1 MVSFGL
7 VTIPVKLYS
16 TGETAVGIQLNM
28 LHRKCGS
35 RLKQQYVC
43 PVDDVV
49 VGRDEMVKGYEYAK
63 GQYVLFT
70 EDEIKALS
78 REATNSMEIT
88 EFVPLEQVD
97 PIYFEKS
104 YYLGPDKGGERPYR
118 LLAEAMRQTSR
129 AALARYAARGKDYL
143 VLLRPFEEG
152 LIMQQLRYHDE
163 LRPFSEVPIGDA
175 EVREPE
181 LKLARQI
188 IDQIANDRF
197 EPETYED
204 EVRKQTMEMIEQKVS
219 GQEITAA
226 PVEAPKAQIID
237 LMAALKASLASGAQP
252 QDAPVSCQRW
262 LDASRQKTVS
272 DPAAELSDG
281 RPGHHTAAQR
291 RGAAPSAVEAVDP
304 DCTADA
310 LPEEVDQAGAR
321 RDRLRSGSDRSYPE
335 RSGRRPAA
343 VAVPPC
349 CVCCLPDVAVTPL
362 PERVNPSGARRHH
375 RRIGDEVGRAR
386 SGGTTDIGRGCPPR
400 TVPVAERPEMAV
412 GTVPEHVNV
421 AWLIRHRL
429 GSTGNIGRRE
439 SHRVRPP
446 VVGQ

>member
-1 MVSFGL
+1 MPGRAPHRAFSRLTAGDKNPWKCYIRSSSLGPVASEMVSFGL
-7 VTIPVKLYS
+7 LTIPVKLYS

-35 RLKQQYVC
+35 PLKQQYVC

-78 REATNSMEIT
+78 REATNAMEIT

-97 PIYFEKS
+97 PIYFERS

-143 VLLRPFEEG
+143 VLLRPFEGG

-204 EVRKQTMEMIEQKVS
+204 EVRKQTMEMIEKKVS

-237 LMAALKASLASGAQP
+237 LMAALKASLASA
-252 QDAPVSCQRW
+252 APPHAAPGRPRSA
-262 LDASRQKTVS
+262 ASRR
-272 DPAAELSDG
+272 PAGSQASAS
-281 RPGHHTAAQR
+281 P
-291 RGAAPSAVEAVDP
+291 AP
-304 DCTADA
+304 
-310 LPEEVDQAGAR
+310 
-321 RDRLRSGSDRSYPE
+321 PE
-335 RSGRRPAA
+335 RSATEARRPVRTARAA
-343 VAVPPC
+343 A
-349 CVCCLPDVAVTPL
+349 
-362 PERVNPSGARRHH
+362 ARP
-375 RRIGDEVGRAR
+375 AR
-386 SGGTTDIGRGCPPR
+386 SVRAAAAALMPAPA
-400 TVPVAERPEMAV
+400 PAPAA
-412 GTVPEHVNV
+412 PQ
-421 AWLIRHRL
+421 
-429 GSTGNIGRRE
+429 RRE
-439 SHRVRPP
+439 SAEASRPAP
-446 VVGQ
+446 SSPPAAAARKPPKPSPRTSLREAPAAHGQAKRKDTKR

>member
-28 LHRKCGS
+28 LHNKCGS

-63 GQYVLFT
+63 GQYVLFSD
-70 EDEIKALS
+70 DEIKALA
-78 REATNSMEIT
+78 REATNAIEIT

-97 PIYFEKS
+97 PIYYEKS

-152 LIMQQLRYHDE
+152 LIMQQLRYYDE

-181 LKLARQI
+181 LNLAKQI
-188 IDQIANDRF
+188 IAQIANDRF
-197 EPETYED
+197 EPTAYED
-204 EVRKQTMEMIEQKVS
+204 EVRKQTMDLIEKKVA
-219 GQEITAA
+219 GQEITAT

-237 LMAALKASLASGAQP
+237 LMAALKASLGGSGQPAGPAERRPRSAASRRVPAAASAGGAASGRQSAADAAESRRPVRTARATAARPAKSVRAAAEPAPAPAHSPAAGRKPPKASPRTSLRDAPAAPAQP
-252 QDAPVSCQRW
+252 KRKETK
-262 LDASRQKTVS
+262 R
-272 DPAAELSDG
+272 
-281 RPGHHTAAQR
+281 
-291 RGAAPSAVEAVDP
+291 
-304 DCTADA
+304 
-310 LPEEVDQAGAR
+310 
-321 RDRLRSGSDRSYPE
+321 
-335 RSGRRPAA
+335 
-343 VAVPPC
+343 
-349 CVCCLPDVAVTPL
+349 
-362 PERVNPSGARRHH
+362 
-375 RRIGDEVGRAR
+375 
-386 SGGTTDIGRGCPPR
+386 
-400 TVPVAERPEMAV
+400 
-412 GTVPEHVNV
+412 
-421 AWLIRHRL
+421 
-429 GSTGNIGRRE
+429 
-439 SHRVRPP
+439 
-446 VVGQ
+446 

>member
-226 PVEAPKAQIID
+226 PAEAPKAQIID

-252 QDAPVSCQRW
+252 QDAP
-262 LDASRQKTVS
+262 
-272 DPAAELSDG
+272 G
-281 RPGHHTAAQR
+281 RPRSAA
-291 RGAAPSAVEAVDP
+291 S
-304 DCTADA
+304 
-310 LPEEVDQAGAR
+310 
-321 RDRLRSGSDRSYPE
+321 
-335 RSGRRPAA
+335 RRPAA
-343 VAVPPC
+343 TPAASRTASGSAAPAAPPATESRRP
-349 CVCCLPDVAVTPL
+349 VRTARAAATRPAKSVRAAIEPSPPQPAAPTLPASSARKP
-362 PERVNPSGARRHH
+362 PKPS
-375 RRIGDEVGRAR
+375 
-386 SGGTTDIGRGCPPR
+386 PR
-400 TVPVAERPEMAV
+400 TS
-412 GTVPEHVNV
+412 
-421 AWLIRHRL
+421 L
-429 GSTGNIGRRE
+429 RE
-439 SHRVRPP
+439 APAAAPAQAKRKDTKR
-446 VVGQ
+446 

>member
-7 VTIPVKLYS
+7 VTIPIKLYS
-16 TGETAVGIQLNM
+16 TGESAAGIQLNM

-70 EDEIKALS
+70 EDEIKALN
-78 REATNSMEIT
+78 REATNAIEIT
-88 EFVPLEQVD
+88 EFVPLAQVD

-118 LLAEAMRQTSR
+118 LLAEAMKQTER

-152 LIMQQLRYHDE
+152 LILQQLRYYDE

-197 EPETYED
+197 EPTAYED
-204 EVRKQTMEMIEQKVS
+204 EVRQQTMALIEKKVA
-219 GQEITAA
+219 GQEISAV

-237 LMAALKASLASGAQP
+237 LMAALKASLAAAPQP
-252 QDAPVSCQRW
+252 ESAP
-262 LDASRQKTVS
+262 
-272 DPAAELSDG
+272 G
-281 RPGHHTAAQR
+281 RPRSAAARTAK
-291 RGAAPSAVEAVDP
+291 
-304 DCTADA
+304 
-310 LPEEVDQAGAR
+310 
-321 RDRLRSGSDRSYPE
+321 
-335 RSGRRPAA
+335 PAA
-343 VAVPPC
+343 VAAAAAAPTGPAAAPPAPARSEAAAAPRRP
-349 CVCCLPDVAVTPL
+349 VRTARAAAARPAKSVRAAVEPAAPL
-362 PERVNPSGARRHH
+362 PEPVAPALAPSLSSTAQRKPPK
-375 RRIGDEVGRAR
+375 R
-386 SGGTTDIGRGCPPR
+386 SPR
-400 TVPVAERPEMAV
+400 TSLRATPAAAPAL
-412 GTVPEHVNV
+412 P
-421 AWLIRHRL
+421 
-429 GSTGNIGRRE
+429 RRK
-439 SHRVRPP
+439 SSKR
-446 VVGQ
+446 

>member
-7 VTIPVKLYS
+7 VTIPIKLYS
-16 TGETAVGIQLNM
+16 TGESAAGIQLNM

-70 EDEIKALS
+70 EDEIKALN
-78 REATNSMEIT
+78 REATNAIEIT
-88 EFVPLEQVD
+88 EFVPLAQVD

-118 LLAEAMRQTSR
+118 LLAEAMKQTGR

-152 LIMQQLRYHDE
+152 LILQQLRYYDE

-197 EPETYED
+197 EPTTYED
-204 EVRKQTMEMIEQKVS
+204 EVRQQTMALIEKKVA
-219 GQEITAA
+219 GQDISAA

-237 LMAALKASLASGAQP
+237 LMAALKASLAAAPQP
-252 QDAPVSCQRW
+252 ESAPGRPRSAAARS
-262 LDASRQKTVS
+262 ARTAK
-272 DPAAELSDG
+272 PAA
-281 RPGHHTAAQR
+281 AAAAPT
-291 RGAAPSAVEAVDP
+291 GPAAAPSAAQLAPRGEAAAAARRPVRTARAAAARP
-304 DCTADA
+304 AKSVRAAAEPPAPLPAAAAPAPAPALSPSPTNLAQRKPPKRSPRTSLRATPADA
-310 LPEEVDQAGAR
+310 PALPKR
-321 RDRLRSGSDRSYPE
+321 KTSKR
-335 RSGRRPAA
+335 
-343 VAVPPC
+343 
-349 CVCCLPDVAVTPL
+349 
-362 PERVNPSGARRHH
+362 
-375 RRIGDEVGRAR
+375 
-386 SGGTTDIGRGCPPR
+386 
-400 TVPVAERPEMAV
+400 
-412 GTVPEHVNV
+412 
-421 AWLIRHRL
+421 
-429 GSTGNIGRRE
+429 
-439 SHRVRPP
+439 
-446 VVGQ
+446 